1 MSNIS
6 KSDVLDA
13 IKIYVSNNDRPCPAH
28 YLTDKFGDDVSETI
42 LTLKK
47 EGSIIGKRGRNGGII
62 FPDAPVNNVVATPV
76 TPVIDHEANELLSR
90 VNAIIADEQES
101 NDDNDLSEDM
111 QDDNSVELPF

>member
-13 IKIYVSNNDRPCPAH
+13 IKIYVTNNDRPCPAH
-28 YLTDKFGDDVSETI
+28 YLVGKFGEDVSETI

-47 EGSIIGKRGRNGGII
+47 EGSIMGKRGRNGGIV

-76 TPVIDHEANELLSR
+76 TPVVDHEANELLNR
-90 VNAIIADEQES
+90 VNAIIASEDVPESDEEI
-101 NDDNDLSEDM
+101 DM
-111 QDDNSVELPF
+111 QDDDSVEVPF